1 MPMASVDVS
10 RMNMP
15 PTSVWDSMHAPGVV
29 SLLMLT
35 NMFTEILGLRDGW
48 KVVSLVP
55 LFMCKLIQSSSTE
68 SCR

>member
-1 MPMASVDVS
+1 
-10 RMNMP
+10 MNMP
-15 PTSVWDSMHAPGVV
+15 PMSVWDSMHAPGILV

-48 KVVSLVP
+48 KVVSPVP

-68 SCR
+68 SCC